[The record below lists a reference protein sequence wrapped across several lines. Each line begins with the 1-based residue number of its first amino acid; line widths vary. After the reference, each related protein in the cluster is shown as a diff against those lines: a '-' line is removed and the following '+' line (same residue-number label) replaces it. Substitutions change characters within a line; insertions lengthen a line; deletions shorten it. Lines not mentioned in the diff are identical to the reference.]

1 MSDRNLKPLFCA
13 FCKKRIADHHIE
25 EESVRLSFAHWRI
38 YRLHCTHCGHDSY
51 VPCAEAH
58 ER

>member
-13 FCKKRIADHHIE
+13 FCKKRIADHHIHE
-25 EESVRLSFAHWRI
+25 EFTENWYI

-51 VPCAEAH
+51 VTCAEA